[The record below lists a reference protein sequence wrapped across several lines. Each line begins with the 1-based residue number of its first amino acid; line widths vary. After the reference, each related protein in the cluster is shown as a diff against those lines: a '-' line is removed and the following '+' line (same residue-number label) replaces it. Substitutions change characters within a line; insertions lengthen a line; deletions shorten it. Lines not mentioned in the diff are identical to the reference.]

1 MLDDANLNWLW
12 ASLAMGIGATLAID
26 LWATLLKRSF
36 GITPTSWAL
45 VGRWVGGIKQG
56 RFRLQGETGE
66 TPLSYEL
73 PLGWIV
79 HYGVGI
85 AYAFAYLILMW
96 AMSTPLS
103 LSTALFFGL
112 ADTAAGSGQRLVCLQ
127 DAQSRSD
134 SYAQHRRAPDL
145 RRRTVPDVADI
156 PRSSCVTSHFTGW
169 NLQGFFNRK
178 SIP

>member
-112 ADTAAGSGQRLVCLQ
+112 ATLVAPWLILQPALGKGWFASRTPNPALTRMLNIAVHLIFGAALYLMWRIYLV
-127 DAQSRSD
+127 A
-134 SYAQHRRAPDL
+134 A
-145 RRRTVPDVADI
+145 V
-156 PRSSCVTSHFTGW
+156 
-169 NLQGFFNRK
+169 
-178 SIP
+178 